1 MWVISLDNCS
11 QVLVILQA
19 SVVWHVKTEV
29 LDQLFALNTS
39 YIRAC
44 AWSVYFSCHGILA
57 HRHCTS
63 SKNILKQSDACAS
76 RKEECG
82 RMFTKKYCYLSIYY
96 LSEKGPAWWKY
107 YMEIHSLFRTAHSK
121 TRVLWWRAILEN
133 PKIGRF
139 FKHNMYVSQGILLVL
154 FCSLTAVVK

>member
-1 MWVISLDNCS
+1 MWVISVDSCG

-19 SVVWHVKTEV
+19 RVVWHVKAEV
-29 LDQLFALNTS
+29 LHQLFALNTS

-44 AWSVYFSCHGILA
+44 AWSVYSCCHGILV
-57 HRHCTS
+57 HRHCMS
-63 SKNILKQSDACAS
+63 SKNILKQFAACAPK
-76 RKEECG
+76 KEECG
-82 RMFTKKYCYLSIYY
+82 RMFTKKYCYLSICY

-107 YMEIHSLFRTAHSK
+107 HMENHTLFRTAHSK
-121 TRVLWWRAILEN
+121 THVLCWWAILEN

-139 FKHNMYVSQGILLVL
+139 LKHNVYVSQGILLIL